1 MEDFNTALIREK
13 VDILDGA
20 APAGAEDEANV
31 IRSNRIFLK
40 LQQPAPGHKTTTEKV
55 VIRCQNMHSTMR
67 LAARVMTE
75 FYDFGFFGPREVP
88 FDWDAAWLESQS
100 EYERTYNN
108 QNWAAVYIDGK
119 SVFRT
124 RHSPFTDIIEQCA
137 MLNIDDYDQTMRVTQ
152 GALKRVG
159 KEVRINHATTVA
171 AVMTDVGDQMR
182 CGILHR
188 TDGRDAAV
196 NFTATGGV
204 AAARV
209 PQSLGTV
216 GLLLEGLSLRHALR
230 GLSSKSRI
238 GFARKH
244 TEMDAQLTAATGRL
258 VGIDKAIRDFEANYA
273 VKYRPEKPVFFGAK
287 AVRS

>member
-13 VDILDGA
+13 VDIIDDAAASGA
-20 APAGAEDEANV
+20 DDEANV

-40 LQQPAPGHKTTTEKV
+40 LQQPAPGHKTVTEKV

-75 FYDFGFFGPREVP
+75 FYDFGFFGARETP
-88 FDWDAAWLESQS
+88 FDWDAAWADSQS
-100 EYERTYNN
+100 DYEKAYNQ
-108 QNWAAVYIDGK
+108 QNWAAAYIDGK

-159 KEVRINHATTVA
+159 KEVKISHATTVA
-171 AVMTDVGDQMR
+171 AIMTDVGDQMR

-188 TDGRDAAV
+188 TDGRDAAF

-216 GLLLEGLSLRHALR
+216 GLLLEGLNLRHALR
-230 GLSSKSRI
+230 GLSASSRV

-244 TEMDAQLTAATGRL
+244 TEMDTQLTAVTARL
-258 VGIDKAIRDFEANYA
+258 VGIDRAIRDFEQNYS
-273 VKYRPEKPVFFGAK
+273 VKYRPEKPVFFGGK
-287 AVRS
+287 ALRS